1 MDDEMAEE
9 LVKVVRRFKGRL
21 DKVII
26 QEISEAAP
34 RGRDGLV
41 SPDNQKGLHYMVEPL
56 EIGGGADETR
66 TRDLRRDRPAF

>member
-1 MDDEMAEE
+1 MMETALTGVMDDEMAEE

-26 QEISEAAP
+26 QEISEATP

-41 SPDNQKGLHYMVEPL
+41 SPDNQKGLHHMV
-56 EIGGGADETR
+56 
-66 TRDLRRDRPAF
+66 